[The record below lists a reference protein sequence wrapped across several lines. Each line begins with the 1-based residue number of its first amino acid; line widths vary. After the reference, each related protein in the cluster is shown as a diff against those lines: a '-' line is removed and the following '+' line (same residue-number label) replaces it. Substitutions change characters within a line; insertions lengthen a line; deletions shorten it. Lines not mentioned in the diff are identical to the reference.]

1 MTFLKSGA
9 ATTAAICLTLLGN
22 AAQAMPTLVGVPMAP
37 VAAGSSFTVILQ
49 DTDIA
54 DGYDASI
61 DMYLADFL
69 LTFDDTRL
77 SLTVTPDAAL
87 PPDWF
92 PTPDTATA
100 QSSGAWLQVVGT
112 PIVPSGPLNLFS
124 LEFTALT
131 TGVADFSVSAPAL
144 GSYGAGVAAYADVAA
159 SAAIQ
164 DATTPRDLP
173 EPQSLALMALAGL
186 GAFAARRR
194 SSTSR

>member
-54 DGYDASI
+54 DGY
-61 DMYLADFL
+61 
-69 LTFDDTRL
+69 
-77 SLTVTPDAAL
+77 
-87 PPDWF
+87 
-92 PTPDTATA
+92 
-100 QSSGAWLQVVGT
+100 GAWLQVVGT

-131 TGVADFSVSAPAL
+131 AGVADFSVSAPAL